1 MQSDCVN
8 ESGVLYENTGSY
20 TPDMAAEIDTP
31 VEIAADRYG
40 VSLKVA
46 ATILLDI
53 DAASRRLQAETL
65 GAVIGTLISGSNLQA
80 KVHALAIA
88 FGLDA
93 LNGFHSQS
101 EIARQLGCTRAL
113 ISHYVTGWRDVLAG
127 GAGAFDCLKFR
138 KRNATRQT
146 FAAKATDPV
155 LEARRKHP
163 PPCPGRH

>member
-1 MQSDCVN
+1 M
-8 ESGVLYENTGSY
+8 LYESTGSY

-113 ISHYVTGWRDVLAG
+113 ISHYVTAWRDVLAG

-138 KRNATRQT
+138 KRNSTRQT
-146 FAAKATDPV
+146 FSDKAKNPV
-155 LEARRKHP
+155 IQAKNHKP
-163 PPCPGRH
+163 

>member
-1 MQSDCVN
+1 MQFDCVN
-8 ESGVLYENTGSY
+8 GFSVLYESTGSY
-20 TPDMAAEIDTP
+20 TPDMAAEIDKP

-113 ISHYVTGWRDVLAG
+113 ISHYVTAWRDVLAG

-138 KRNATRQT
+138 KRNSTRQT
-146 FAAKATDPV
+146 FSDKAKNPV
-155 LEARRKHP
+155 IQAKNHKP
-163 PPCPGRH
+163 

>member
-1 MQSDCVN
+1 MC
-8 ESGVLYENTGSY
+8 VLYESTGSY

-113 ISHYVTGWRDVLAG
+113 ISHYVTAWRDVLAG
-127 GAGAFDCLKFR
+127 EAGGFDCLKFR
-138 KRNATRQT
+138 KSNQTRQT
-146 FAAKATDPV
+146 FSDKA
-155 LEARRKHP
+155 KHP
-163 PPCPGRH
+163 VIQAKQKP

>member
-1 MQSDCVN
+1 
-8 ESGVLYENTGSY
+8 
-20 TPDMAAEIDTP
+20 MAAEIDKP

-88 FGLDA
+88 FGV
-93 LNGFHSQS
+93 
-101 EIARQLGCTRAL
+101 ARGLVSPYLRLRWRRWLTGRTR
-113 ISHYVTGWRDVLAG
+113 STW
-127 GAGAFDCLKFR
+127 
-138 KRNATRQT
+138 
-146 FAAKATDPV
+146 
-155 LEARRKHP
+155 
-163 PPCPGRH
+163 